1 MSRRTRTLLPV
12 ATSLLYP
19 EVSEGIKERLQRKRQ
34 KAKSNFDRNGKL
46 LPDLDVGQE
55 VRVRGQRDKTWEL
68 GKCLEKLS
76 DRSYMV
82 QTNGEKVRRNRE
94 EIRPHLDVEER
105 NSANNPETEVSLDA
119 ESGQHESTVPVE
131 PEPNGSQ
138 RRSSRSITATPE
150 CSVNQRKSSRTIKAP
165 ARYKD
170 YV

>member
-12 ATSLLYP
+12 ATRFLYP
-19 EVSEGIKERLQRKRQ
+19 EISKGIKERLQRKRQ

-55 VRVRGQRDKTWEL
+55 VRVRGQIDKTWEL

-94 EIRPHLDVEER
+94 EIRNRVEER

-150 CSVNQRKSSRTIKAP
+150 CSVNQRRSSRIIKVL